1 MTLVHLAFQDSLKK
15 YFQDVKNKIGQKMK
29 LTFLAYRD
37 ILDDRVSN
45 ALDELGIDYYT
56 EWEEV
61 KGKGHKTD
69 AHLGNRP
76 FPGYNNVRMIAF
88 NDEDLLE
95 KLIFKINDLN
105 SIVEKDDDKIR
116 LFQVPLER
124 IV

>member
-1 MTLVHLAFQDSLKK
+1 
-15 YFQDVKNKIGQKMK
+15 MK
-29 LTFLAYRD
+29 LTFLAYRE
-37 ILDDRVSN
+37 ILDDRVSK

-95 KLIFKINDLN
+95 KLIVKINELN
-105 SIVEKDDDKIR
+105 TIVEKDDDKIR

>member
-1 MTLVHLAFQDSLKK
+1 
-15 YFQDVKNKIGQKMK
+15 MK
-29 LTFLAYRD
+29 LTFLVYHD
-37 ILDDRVSN
+37 ILEDRVSK
-45 ALDELGIDYYT
+45 ALEELNIDFYT

-61 KGKGHKTD
+61 KGKGHQTD

-88 NDEDLLE
+88 KEETRLE
-95 KLIFKINDLN
+95 PLVNKVNELN
-105 SIVEKDDDKIR
+105 SVVERDDDKVR

>member
-1 MTLVHLAFQDSLKK
+1 
-15 YFQDVKNKIGQKMK
+15 MK
-29 LTFLAYRD
+29 LSFVIYREV
-37 ILDDRVSN
+37 LDDRVTK
-45 ALDELGIDYYT
+45 ALKDLEIDYYT

-88 NDEDLLE
+88 DDEELLE
-95 KLIFKINDLN
+95 KLILKIKELN
-105 SIVEKDDDKIR
+105 SLVERDDDKIR
-116 LFQVPLER
+116 LFQVPLDR

>member
-1 MTLVHLAFQDSLKK
+1 
-15 YFQDVKNKIGQKMK
+15 MK
-29 LTFLAYRD
+29 LTFLVYHD
-37 ILDDRVSN
+37 ILDDRISK
-45 ALDELGIDYYT
+45 ALNELKIDYYT

-61 KGKGHKTD
+61 KGKGHDTD

-88 NDEDLLE
+88 NEESILE
-95 KLIFKINDLN
+95 TLINKINELN
-105 SIVEKDDDKIR
+105 SIVEREDDKVR